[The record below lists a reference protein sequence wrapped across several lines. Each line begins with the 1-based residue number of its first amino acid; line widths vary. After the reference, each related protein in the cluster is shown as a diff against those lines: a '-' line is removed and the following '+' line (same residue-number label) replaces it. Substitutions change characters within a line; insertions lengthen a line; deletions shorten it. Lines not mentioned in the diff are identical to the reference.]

1 MRDIQKKYCSQAMIA
16 AIVAALVL
24 IMFGEK
30 SIGKGLVL
38 GSLFS
43 IINFI
48 IMGQFIPLRLA
59 QSQSKSKASAI
70 AFVSIFLRFAIL
82 AIPLIISIKVDAVH
96 FAGVVIGLFMVQ
108 LLMLFDQ
115 LILNRFLSEKK
126 T

>member
-82 AIPLIISIKVDAVH
+82 AIPLIISIKVNAVH